1 MWNEMVAIP
10 LDQPGADDPRRL
22 RDLLERARSLADRHA
37 LHSVLVGMAGFEGDP
52 VFREVVHFVESAL
65 RVDDGVFRMTRER
78 VVLLL
83 ADVDRKKAQVVME
96 RLLEDY
102 REHFPAANSPA
113 LGLGYFEVAPEHGE
127 VSVKQVLPAIFAEA
141 PVAH

>member
-1 MWNEMVAIP
+1 MVAIP
-10 LDQPGADDPRRL
+10 LDRTGTDDPRRL
-22 RDLLERARSLADRHA
+22 RDLLDRARSLAEQHA

-52 VFREVVHFVESAL
+52 VFAEVVHFVESAL
-65 RVDDGVFRMTRER
+65 RVDDGIFRMTGDR

-83 ADVDRKKAQVVME
+83 ADVDRNKAQVVME

-102 REHFPAANSPA
+102 RENFPTNNSPA
-113 LGLGYFEVAPEHGE
+113 VGLGYFEVAPELRE
-127 VSVKQVLPAIFAEA
+127 VSLKQVLPAIFAEP